1 MNAVGVAA
9 LRAREDS
16 LVETVK
22 KVETL
27 VTRLRIRSTR
37 HSTTQSSICPH
48 LSLVEKARML
58 KSRASRIAKRVQVSD
73 KSDDT
78 ASTSESVTGAGEVSD
93 SPLPTKGGSGVT
105 WSEDTVQVSDKL
117 DETAST
123 LESLNRSGE
132 VSHSLPFKDGSG
144 VNWFKDSGD
153 FDTFGE
159 I

>member
-9 LRAREDS
+9 LRVREDS

-48 LSLVEKARML
+48 LSLMEKARML

-78 ASTSESVTGAGEVSD
+78 ASTSESVNGAGEVSD
-93 SPLPTKGGSGVT
+93 KSGSGVT

-123 LESLNRSGE
+123 LESLNRSAE
-132 VSHSLPFKDGSG
+132 VSHSLPSKDGSG

>member
-1 MNAVGVAA
+1 M
-9 LRAREDS
+9 
-16 LVETVK
+16 
-22 KVETL
+22 
-27 VTRLRIRSTR
+27 
-37 HSTTQSSICPH
+37 
-48 LSLVEKARML
+48 EKARML

-78 ASTSESVTGAGEVSD
+78 ASTSESVNGAGEVSD
-93 SPLPTKGGSGVT
+93 KSGSGVT

-123 LESLNRSGE
+123 LESLNRSAE
-132 VSHSLPFKDGSG
+132 VSHSLPSKDGSG